1 MTADHRVEDKLDKL
15 LTEDESTQLTMHLTM
30 KNSMNPIIAFKA
42 ANMVKHRYRVHVWNL
57 MLFSTQ
63 IEARASV
70 LEVKTHTSE
79 QNICSV
85 STLLAST
92 L

>member
-15 LTEDESTQLTMHLTM
+15 LTEDESTQLTMHLT
-30 KNSMNPIIAFKA
+30 IIAFKA